1 MTKLA
6 DNTAIISVF
15 VTIAQIPYFFL
26 KLLPTMNKIVLISR
40 NHLTTSI
47 DFALLRDEIKR
58 RNPQTKVVILNHYM
72 RSRLSHVLDILVEMY
87 HLATSRACV
96 VDSYVIA
103 VSILHHKRQLII
115 VQIWHA
121 LGAIKQFGYM
131 TLNKKA
137 GHSASLA
144 RAMHMHRNYTY
155 ITCGSRATIPIYQT
169 AFDADPDII
178 LPIGAPRIDYLMNK
192 RQMELNR
199 QKLIRKYPQ
208 LADGRKVILYL
219 PTFRRKRKTKVA
231 EMLRAID
238 YSKYV
243 VVFKKHRLDKTD
255 LSSHNSHNVVIID
268 NQVGSLEL
276 MSVADCVITDYS
288 GAVFEA
294 ALLNKP
300 MFFYDYDYQQY
311 ATECGFA
318 VDYKHEMPGFISSD
332 ANKIMRAIASRKFSA
347 KRIKSFAQKWVAV
360 RDGSCTRRIV
370 DLLEV
375 GS

>member
-1 MTKLA
+1 MAKLA
-6 DNTAIISVF
+6 DNTAIISVL
-15 VTIAQIPYFFL
+15 VAIAQIPYFLL
-26 KLLPTMNKIVLISR
+26 KLLPTSNKIVLISR

-47 DFALLRDEIKR
+47 DFALLRNEIKR
-58 RNPQTKVVILNHYM
+58 RNPKTKVVILNHYM

-87 HLATSRACV
+87 QLATSKACII
-96 VDSYVIA
+96 DSYVIA
-103 VSILHHKRQLII
+103 VSILHHKRQLVI

-155 ITCGSRATIPIYQT
+155 ITCGSQATIPIYQK
-169 AFDADPDII
+169 AFDANPDSI
-178 LPIGAPRIDYLMNK
+178 LPIGAPRVDYLMDK
-192 RQMELNR
+192 KQMQQNR
-199 QKLIRKYPQ
+199 QSLIGKYPQ

-219 PTFRRKRKTKVA
+219 PTFRRKHKTKVT
-231 EMLRAID
+231 EMLQAID

-255 LSSHNSHNVVIID
+255 LSPYNSHDVIVID
-268 NQVGSLEL
+268 NQISSLEL
-276 MSVADCVITDYS
+276 MSTADYVITDYS
-288 GAVFEA
+288 AAVFEA

-300 MFFYDYDYQQY
+300 MFFYDYDYQRY
-311 ATECGFA
+311 DTECGFA
-318 VDYKHEMPGFISSD
+318 VDYKHEMPGFISPD
-332 ANKIMRAIASRKFSA
+332 ASKIMSAIAGRKFSTS
-347 KRIKSFAQKWVAV
+347 KIRNFAQKWVAI

-370 DLLEV
+370 DLVEA
-375 GS
+375 G